1 MNITRIRFFTIFIL
15 FLVIS
20 AYSCADNKADYA
32 LIITIDG
39 LRPDAIEKA
48 DTPNLD
54 SLINKGSYTPSAKTD
69 QTAKTL
75 PSHTSLV
82 TGLTSKRHGMIDNVY
97 TPELGHTK
105 FETIFTIAKKRGL
118 GTALF
123 VGKKKLSYINVPGTV
138 EHYESTDMSEDSV
151 RQITQSYSSY
161 LKEHKPG
168 LTLIHFPFPD
178 LTGHRKGWMSA
189 EYLDSIGVVDKA
201 LGTIVESLKETGIFE
216 STFIVITSD
225 HGGEGNTHGRLVAN
239 SINIPWLAIGKN
251 VKADYRIKEQV
262 YIYDTAPTVL
272 RALGLPSPA
281 NIDGS
286 VIKEIF
292 LNNLN

>member
-1 MNITRIRFFTIFIL
+1 MNITRIRFFTFFIL
-15 FLVIS
+15 LILLPALS
-20 AYSCADNKADYA
+20 YADGTAKYA

-39 LRPDAIEKA
+39 LRPDAIDKA

-54 SLINKGSYTPSAKTD
+54 SLIKKGSYTHSAKTD

-82 TGLTSKRHGMIDNVY
+82 TGLTSKRHGMTGNVY

-105 FETIFTIAKKRGL
+105 FDTIFTIAKKSGL

-123 VGKKKLSYINVPGTV
+123 VGKKKLSYINVPGTI
-138 EHYESTDMSEDSV
+138 EHYKSTDMSEDSV
-151 RQITQSYSSY
+151 GQITQSYSSY

-168 LTLIHFPFPD
+168 LTLIHFPYPD

-201 LGTIVESLKETGIFE
+201 LGTIIESLKEAGIFK

-239 SINIPWLAIGKN
+239 SINIPWLAIGKK
-251 VKADYRIKEQV
+251 VKADYRIREQV

-272 RALGLPSPA
+272 RALGLTPTA
-281 NIDGS
+281 NIDGR

-292 LNNLN
+292 LK